1 MIYLYFFITM
11 ADQREPTRSGPSGND
26 ISQQS
31 RQNLPNANAV
41 LILGI
46 ASILLC
52 WWHFFSVIG
61 IVLALAALIL
71 ANKETRLYYQNPGT
85 YSESS
90 LNNVKTGRICAL
102 IGLIISLIIFAFV
115 VLLAIGLIAT
125 LPFWGMIR

>member
-1 MIYLYFFITM
+1 MIYLYSFITM
-11 ADQREPTRSGPSGND
+11 ADQHEPTRSGPSGND

-31 RQNLPNANAV
+31 RQNLPNANTV

-52 WWHFFSVIG
+52 WWHFISVIG
-61 IVLALAALIL
+61 IALALTALIL
-71 ANKETRLYYQNPGT
+71 ANKETRLYYQNPGI

>member
-11 ADQREPTRSGPSGND
+11 ADQHELTRSGPSGND

-31 RQNLPNANAV
+31 RQNLPNANTV

-52 WWHFFSVIG
+52 WWHFISVIG
-61 IVLALAALIL
+61 IALALTALIL

>member
-11 ADQREPTRSGPSGND
+11 ADQHEPTRSGPSGND

-31 RQNLPNANAV
+31 RQNLPNPNTV

-52 WWHFFSVIG
+52 WWHFISVIG
-61 IVLALAALIL
+61 IALALTALIL